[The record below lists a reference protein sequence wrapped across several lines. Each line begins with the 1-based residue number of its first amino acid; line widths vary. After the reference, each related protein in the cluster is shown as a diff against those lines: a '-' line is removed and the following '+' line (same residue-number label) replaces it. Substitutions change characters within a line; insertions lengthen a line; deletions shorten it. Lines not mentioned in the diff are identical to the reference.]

1 MIPDRLVDLNRLC
14 ALPDHRIDLSFLKD
28 SAGISCQYVKA
39 DTILFNPR
47 LQRVQ
52 AQRTNLQKRRHGEFY
67 LLVFQCTQAVDK
79 TFEQKTTYNQVN
91 LTLQFRKE
99 RQDKHRAGSDFAL
112 YGDNTALPINDRL
125 SKG

>member
-1 MIPDRLVDLNRLC
+1 M
-14 ALPDHRIDLSFLKD
+14 
-28 SAGISCQYVKA
+28 A

-79 TFEQKTTYNQVN
+79 TFEQKTTYNRVN